1 MPNLVIKQI
10 RKRDDRIEDF
20 NLSKVTSAIFKA
32 AYSVGGTNLE
42 QARELALLVQEKINS
57 SFKEGEIPS
66 VEQVQDII
74 ESVLIKAGKDSTAK
88 AYILFRNERNRAREK
103 RTDLMLTVK
112 DLVFKDSGDLDLKR
126 ENGNIDGNST
136 MGTMLRCGGETSKIF
151 HKSFLMSYEY
161 ALAHDRGDIHIHD
174 LDFGSLCLNCCQID
188 ASKLLHYGF
197 DNGSGFIRPPSN
209 IRSAASL
216 ICIIIQSNQNDMFG
230 GQSIPKFDYNLAPFV
245 AKTFIKKLIDVCS
258 IKYEDSF
265 TNVQIN
271 DIKSVC
277 KKHYD
282 KHHTLINTNTWVLEK
297 NNVFG
302 DVLSVITD
310 YKYKEFDIVDAEDHK
325 TINSIFSMALK
336 RTEDE
341 VYQAMEAVV
350 HNLNT
355 MHSRAGAQVPF
366 SSINYGTD
374 TSAEGRMVIKN
385 ILLALDAGMGNG
397 ETPIFPI
404 HIFKVKDG
412 INGNPG
418 DPNYDLYELSVEV
431 SAKRLFPNWVFI
443 DAPFNLKYYKPGD
456 PDTEAAT
463 MGCVDG
469 QEIITYKYNGNLY
482 VESFERGWKFLTSK
496 FEVKTRGKSQYCD
509 LKNVTIYDSHSGKF
523 VECRKII
530 CNPDKGDWTRV
541 TFNNGRTLLAT
552 SDHPLPVEN
561 KGRTFV
567 RDLNIGDKVP
577 AVWDQYAQDVKY
589 VDPEIAWA
597 LGLIICDGAYNS
609 SLAVCV
615 GLDEEDIADKYISVV
630 KNKFGFDLH
639 KIYQNRGIKG
649 NYLQIS
655 LVPGQSS
662 REFKQK
668 LFRTFGGWNKIERRL
683 PKSLFS
689 WNRESRLSFLA
700 GMIDAD
706 GHIHKVKSRI
716 SLGSTNK
723 ELALEQLL
731 LVQSLGYSAK
741 CYLNHYRGSHDKK
754 NIRYKIEFPF
764 TKEIKDVL
772 ASSKKKI
779 RVNTCPNFI
788 TPTHVEVS
796 SIEVLGNLNKF
807 SYDVETES
815 DYFDVSGIISH
826 NCRTRVVGN
835 IHDPSKEIFTG
846 RGNLSF
852 TSINLPRLAIENKG
866 NIDAFFVALKNRVNL
881 VFGQL
886 LERFEYQ
893 AMRKV
898 LNFPFLMGEG
908 IWMDSEKLDYNDSI
922 KEVMKHGTL
931 GVGFIGLAECLVALI
946 GKHHGES
953 KEAQELGLKIVRTMR
968 EMCDEQSKETKLNF
982 SLIGSPAEGLS
993 GRFLRIDRKL
1003 YGVIPGVT
1011 DREYYTNSNHIPV
1024 YYPISVVNKIKLE
1037 APYHEYENGGHITYV
1052 EVDGDPTNNVSAM
1065 MDIVQYMKKSGVGY
1079 GSINHPVDRDPV
1091 CGYTGVI
1098 NDVCPRCGRR
1108 DGEAV
1113 SIEVLKKV
1121 SKYASRNL
1129 PSDEELSEKLD
1140 TVPNAD
1146 ISSLGK
1152 WW

>member
-1 MPNLVIKQI
+1 MPNLVTKQI

-463 MGCVDG
+463 MGC
-469 QEIITYKYNGNLY
+469 
-482 VESFERGWKFLTSK
+482 
-496 FEVKTRGKSQYCD
+496 
-509 LKNVTIYDSHSGKF
+509 
-523 VECRKII
+523 
-530 CNPDKGDWTRV
+530 
-541 TFNNGRTLLAT
+541 
-552 SDHPLPVEN
+552 
-561 KGRTFV
+561 
-567 RDLNIGDKVP
+567 
-577 AVWDQYAQDVKY
+577 
-589 VDPEIAWA
+589 
-597 LGLIICDGAYNS
+597 
-609 SLAVCV
+609 
-615 GLDEEDIADKYISVV
+615 
-630 KNKFGFDLH
+630 
-639 KIYQNRGIKG
+639 
-649 NYLQIS
+649 
-655 LVPGQSS
+655 
-662 REFKQK
+662 
-668 LFRTFGGWNKIERRL
+668 
-683 PKSLFS
+683 
-689 WNRESRLSFLA
+689 
-700 GMIDAD
+700 
-706 GHIHKVKSRI
+706 
-716 SLGSTNK
+716 
-723 ELALEQLL
+723 
-731 LVQSLGYSAK
+731 
-741 CYLNHYRGSHDKK
+741 
-754 NIRYKIEFPF
+754 
-764 TKEIKDVL
+764 
-772 ASSKKKI
+772 
-779 RVNTCPNFI
+779 
-788 TPTHVEVS
+788 
-796 SIEVLGNLNKF
+796 
-807 SYDVETES
+807 
-815 DYFDVSGIISH
+815 
-826 NCRTRVVGN
+826 RTRVVGN

-866 NIDAFFVALKNRVNL
+866 NINAFFVALKNRVNL

>member
-1 MPNLVIKQI
+1 MSALAIKQI

-20 NLSKVTSAIFKA
+20 NLSKITSAIFKA
-32 AYSVGGTNLE
+32 AYSVGGTDLE
-42 QARELALLVQEKINS
+42 QAKELAQLVQEKINS

-66 VEQVQDII
+66 VEQVQDVI

-136 MGTMLRCGGETSKIF
+136 MGTMLRFGGETSKIF

-188 ASKLLHYGF
+188 ADKLLRYGF

-245 AKTFIKKLIDVCS
+245 AKTFVKKLIDVCS
-258 IKYEDSF
+258 IKYEDAF
-265 TNVQIN
+265 TNNQI
-271 DIKSVC
+271 DEIKSAC
-277 KKHYD
+277 WKHYN
-282 KHHTLINTNTWVLEK
+282 KYNNTLIDTNTWLLEK
-297 NNVFG
+297 DNVFG
-302 DVLSVITD
+302 EVLSVICNC
-310 YKYKEFDIVDAEDHK
+310 KYEELRVVNPEIIN
-325 TINSIFSMALK
+325 TINAIFTMALK
-336 RTEDE
+336 RTENE
-341 VYQAMEAVV
+341 VYQAMEAIV

-412 INGNPG
+412 VNGNPG
-418 DPNYDLYELSVEV
+418 DPNYDLYELSVKV

-443 DAPFNLKYYKPGD
+443 DAPFNLKYYKPGN

-463 MGCVDG
+463 MG
-469 QEIITYKYNGNLY
+469 
-482 VESFERGWKFLTSK
+482 
-496 FEVKTRGKSQYCD
+496 
-509 LKNVTIYDSHSGKF
+509 
-523 VECRKII
+523 
-530 CNPDKGDWTRV
+530 
-541 TFNNGRTLLAT
+541 
-552 SDHPLPVEN
+552 
-561 KGRTFV
+561 
-567 RDLNIGDKVP
+567 
-577 AVWDQYAQDVKY
+577 
-589 VDPEIAWA
+589 
-597 LGLIICDGAYNS
+597 
-609 SLAVCV
+609 
-615 GLDEEDIADKYISVV
+615 
-630 KNKFGFDLH
+630 
-639 KIYQNRGIKG
+639 
-649 NYLQIS
+649 
-655 LVPGQSS
+655 
-662 REFKQK
+662 
-668 LFRTFGGWNKIERRL
+668 
-683 PKSLFS
+683 
-689 WNRESRLSFLA
+689 
-700 GMIDAD
+700 
-706 GHIHKVKSRI
+706 
-716 SLGSTNK
+716 
-723 ELALEQLL
+723 
-731 LVQSLGYSAK
+731 
-741 CYLNHYRGSHDKK
+741 
-754 NIRYKIEFPF
+754 
-764 TKEIKDVL
+764 
-772 ASSKKKI
+772 
-779 RVNTCPNFI
+779 
-788 TPTHVEVS
+788 
-796 SIEVLGNLNKF
+796 
-807 SYDVETES
+807 
-815 DYFDVSGIISH
+815 
-826 NCRTRVVGN
+826 CRTRVVGN

-852 TSINLPRLAIENKG
+852 TSINLPRLAIESKG
-866 NIDAFFVALKNRVNL
+866 NKDIFFDSLRKMVNL

-886 LERFEYQ
+886 LERFNSQ

-898 LNFPFLMGEG
+898 LNFSFLMGEG
-908 IWMDSEKLDYNDSI
+908 IWLDSDKLDYNDSI
-922 KEVMKHGTL
+922 REVMKHGTL

-953 KEAQELGLKIVRTMR
+953 KEAQELGLEIIRTMR
-968 EMCDEQSKETKLNF
+968 EMCDEQSKKTKLNF

-993 GRFLRIDRKL
+993 GRFLRIDRKI
-1003 YGVIPGVT
+1003 YGIIPGVT
-1011 DREYYTNSNHIPV
+1011 DREYYTNSNHVPV
-1024 YYPISVVNKIKLE
+1024 YFPISVTKKINIE

-1052 EVDGDPTNNVSAM
+1052 EVDGDPSNNIEAM
-1065 MDIVQYMKKSGVGY
+1065 MSIVQYMKKSGIGY

-1129 PSDEELSEKLD
+1129 PSDEEVSEKLD
-1140 TVPNAD
+1140 TIPSAE
-1146 ISSLGK
+1146 ISSLSGK

>member
-10 RKRDDRIEDF
+10 RKRDDCIEDF
-20 NLSKVTSAIFKA
+20 NLSKVTSSIFKA

-42 QARELALLVQEKINS
+42 QARELALLVQEKVNS
-57 SFKEGEIPS
+57 SFKEGDIPS

-136 MGTMLRCGGETSKIF
+136 MGTMLRCGGETCKIF
-151 HKSFLMSYEY
+151 HKTFLMSYEY

-188 ASKLLHYGF
+188 AGKLLNSGF
-197 DNGSGFIRPPSN
+197 DNGHGFIRPPSN

-216 ICIIIQSNQNDMFG
+216 LCIIIQSNQNDMFG
-230 GQSIPKFDYNLAPFV
+230 GQSIPKFDYNLSPYV
-245 AKTFIKKLIDVCS
+245 AKTFIKKLIDICN
-258 IKYEDSF
+258 IKYEDSL
-265 TNVQIN
+265 NQKQIN
-271 DIKSVC
+271 EIKSVC
-277 KKHYD
+277 WNHYKKYN
-282 KHHTLINTNTWVLEK
+282 TLIDSNTWILEK
-297 NNVFG
+297 DNVFG
-302 DVLSVITD
+302 EVLSIITNH
-310 YKYKEFDIVDAEDHK
+310 KYEDFNIIDADDHK
-325 TINSIFSMALK
+325 MIVSIFSMALK
-336 RTEDE
+336 RTENE
-341 VYQAMEAVV
+341 TFQAMEAVV

-463 MGCVDG
+463 MG
-469 QEIITYKYNGNLY
+469 
-482 VESFERGWKFLTSK
+482 
-496 FEVKTRGKSQYCD
+496 
-509 LKNVTIYDSHSGKF
+509 
-523 VECRKII
+523 
-530 CNPDKGDWTRV
+530 
-541 TFNNGRTLLAT
+541 
-552 SDHPLPVEN
+552 
-561 KGRTFV
+561 
-567 RDLNIGDKVP
+567 
-577 AVWDQYAQDVKY
+577 
-589 VDPEIAWA
+589 
-597 LGLIICDGAYNS
+597 
-609 SLAVCV
+609 
-615 GLDEEDIADKYISVV
+615 
-630 KNKFGFDLH
+630 
-639 KIYQNRGIKG
+639 
-649 NYLQIS
+649 
-655 LVPGQSS
+655 
-662 REFKQK
+662 
-668 LFRTFGGWNKIERRL
+668 
-683 PKSLFS
+683 
-689 WNRESRLSFLA
+689 
-700 GMIDAD
+700 
-706 GHIHKVKSRI
+706 
-716 SLGSTNK
+716 
-723 ELALEQLL
+723 
-731 LVQSLGYSAK
+731 
-741 CYLNHYRGSHDKK
+741 
-754 NIRYKIEFPF
+754 
-764 TKEIKDVL
+764 
-772 ASSKKKI
+772 
-779 RVNTCPNFI
+779 
-788 TPTHVEVS
+788 
-796 SIEVLGNLNKF
+796 
-807 SYDVETES
+807 
-815 DYFDVSGIISH
+815 
-826 NCRTRVVGN
+826 CRTRVVGN

>member
-1 MPNLVIKQI
+1 MPTLAVKQI

-20 NLSKVTSAIFKA
+20 NISKVTSAIFKA

-42 QARELALLVQEKINS
+42 QARELALIVQEKLNS
-57 SFKEGEIPS
+57 SFKEGDIPS
-66 VEQVQDII
+66 VEQVQDLI

-188 ASKLLHYGF
+188 ADKLLRYGF

-216 ICIIIQSNQNDMFG
+216 ICIIIQSNQNDMYG

-245 AKTFIKKLIDVCS
+245 AKTFVKKLIDVCS
-258 IKYEDSF
+258 IKYEDAF
-265 TNVQIN
+265 TNNQI
-271 DIKSVC
+271 DEIKSAC
-277 KKHYD
+277 WKHYN
-282 KHHTLINTNTWVLEK
+282 KYNNTLIDTNTWLLEK
-297 NNVFG
+297 DNVFG
-302 DVLSVITD
+302 EVLSIICNC
-310 YKYKEFDIVDAEDHK
+310 KYKELKVVNPEDINAL
-325 TINSIFSMALK
+325 NAIFTMALK
-336 RTEDE
+336 RTENE

-418 DPNYDLYELSVEV
+418 DPNYDLYELSVKV

-443 DAPFNLKYYKPGD
+443 DAPFNLKYYKPGN

-463 MGCVDG
+463 MG
-469 QEIITYKYNGNLY
+469 
-482 VESFERGWKFLTSK
+482 
-496 FEVKTRGKSQYCD
+496 
-509 LKNVTIYDSHSGKF
+509 
-523 VECRKII
+523 
-530 CNPDKGDWTRV
+530 
-541 TFNNGRTLLAT
+541 
-552 SDHPLPVEN
+552 
-561 KGRTFV
+561 
-567 RDLNIGDKVP
+567 
-577 AVWDQYAQDVKY
+577 
-589 VDPEIAWA
+589 
-597 LGLIICDGAYNS
+597 
-609 SLAVCV
+609 
-615 GLDEEDIADKYISVV
+615 
-630 KNKFGFDLH
+630 
-639 KIYQNRGIKG
+639 
-649 NYLQIS
+649 
-655 LVPGQSS
+655 
-662 REFKQK
+662 
-668 LFRTFGGWNKIERRL
+668 
-683 PKSLFS
+683 
-689 WNRESRLSFLA
+689 
-700 GMIDAD
+700 
-706 GHIHKVKSRI
+706 
-716 SLGSTNK
+716 
-723 ELALEQLL
+723 
-731 LVQSLGYSAK
+731 
-741 CYLNHYRGSHDKK
+741 
-754 NIRYKIEFPF
+754 
-764 TKEIKDVL
+764 
-772 ASSKKKI
+772 
-779 RVNTCPNFI
+779 
-788 TPTHVEVS
+788 
-796 SIEVLGNLNKF
+796 
-807 SYDVETES
+807 
-815 DYFDVSGIISH
+815 
-826 NCRTRVVGN
+826 CRTRVVGN

-866 NIDAFFVALKNRVNL
+866 NIDAFFVALKARVNL

-886 LERFEYQ
+886 LERFDYQ

-898 LNFPFLMGEG
+898 LNFSFLMGEG
-908 IWMDSEKLDYNDSI
+908 IWLDSEKLDYNDSI
-922 KEVMKHGTL
+922 REVMKHGTL
-931 GVGFIGLAECLVALI
+931 GVGFIGLAECLVALM

-968 EMCDEQSKETKLNF
+968 EMCDEQSKKTKLNF

-993 GRFLRIDRKL
+993 GRFLRIDRKI

-1065 MDIVQYMKKSGVGY
+1065 MDIVQFMKKSGVGY

-1098 NDVCPRCGRR
+1098 NDVCPRCGRK

-1140 TVPNAD
+1140 TVPNAE
-1146 ISSLGK
+1146 ISTLSGK

>member
-10 RKRDDRIEDF
+10 RKRDDCIEDF
-20 NLSKVTSAIFKA
+20 NLSKVTSSIFKA

-42 QARELALLVQEKINS
+42 QARELALLVQEKVNS
-57 SFKEGEIPS
+57 SFKEGDIPS

-136 MGTMLRCGGETSKIF
+136 MGTMLRCGGETCKIF
-151 HKSFLMSYEY
+151 HKTFLMSYEY

-188 ASKLLHYGF
+188 AGKLLNSGF
-197 DNGSGFIRPPSN
+197 DNGHGFIRPPSN

-216 ICIIIQSNQNDMFG
+216 LCIIIQSNQNDMFG
-230 GQSIPKFDYNLAPFV
+230 GQSIPKFDYNLSPYV
-245 AKTFIKKLIDVCS
+245 AKTFIKKLIDICN
-258 IKYEDSF
+258 IKYEDSL
-265 TNVQIN
+265 NQKQIN
-271 DIKSVC
+271 EIKSVC
-277 KKHYD
+277 WNHYKKYN
-282 KHHTLINTNTWVLEK
+282 TLIDSNTWILEK
-297 NNVFG
+297 DNVFG
-302 DVLSVITD
+302 EVLSIITNH
-310 YKYKEFDIVDAEDHK
+310 KYEDFNIIDADDHK
-325 TINSIFSMALK
+325 MIVSIFSMALK
-336 RTEDE
+336 RTENE
-341 VYQAMEAVV
+341 TFQAMEAVV

-418 DPNYDLYELSVEV
+418 DPNYDLYELSIEV

-463 MGCVDG
+463 MG
-469 QEIITYKYNGNLY
+469 
-482 VESFERGWKFLTSK
+482 
-496 FEVKTRGKSQYCD
+496 
-509 LKNVTIYDSHSGKF
+509 
-523 VECRKII
+523 
-530 CNPDKGDWTRV
+530 
-541 TFNNGRTLLAT
+541 
-552 SDHPLPVEN
+552 
-561 KGRTFV
+561 
-567 RDLNIGDKVP
+567 
-577 AVWDQYAQDVKY
+577 
-589 VDPEIAWA
+589 
-597 LGLIICDGAYNS
+597 
-609 SLAVCV
+609 
-615 GLDEEDIADKYISVV
+615 
-630 KNKFGFDLH
+630 
-639 KIYQNRGIKG
+639 
-649 NYLQIS
+649 
-655 LVPGQSS
+655 
-662 REFKQK
+662 
-668 LFRTFGGWNKIERRL
+668 
-683 PKSLFS
+683 
-689 WNRESRLSFLA
+689 
-700 GMIDAD
+700 
-706 GHIHKVKSRI
+706 
-716 SLGSTNK
+716 
-723 ELALEQLL
+723 
-731 LVQSLGYSAK
+731 
-741 CYLNHYRGSHDKK
+741 
-754 NIRYKIEFPF
+754 
-764 TKEIKDVL
+764 
-772 ASSKKKI
+772 
-779 RVNTCPNFI
+779 
-788 TPTHVEVS
+788 
-796 SIEVLGNLNKF
+796 
-807 SYDVETES
+807 
-815 DYFDVSGIISH
+815 
-826 NCRTRVVGN
+826 CRTRVVGN

-866 NIDAFFVALKNRVNL
+866 NINAFFVALKNRVNL

>member
-10 RKRDDRIEDF
+10 RKRDDCIEDF
-20 NLSKVTSAIFKA
+20 NLSKVTSSIFKA

-42 QARELALLVQEKINS
+42 QARELALLVQEKVNS
-57 SFKEGEIPS
+57 SFKEGDIPS

-136 MGTMLRCGGETSKIF
+136 MGTMLRCGGETCKIF
-151 HKSFLMSYEY
+151 HKTFLMSYEY

-188 ASKLLHYGF
+188 AGKLLNSGF
-197 DNGSGFIRPPSN
+197 DNGHGFIRPPSN

-216 ICIIIQSNQNDMFG
+216 LCIIIQSNQNDMFG
-230 GQSIPKFDYNLAPFV
+230 GQSIPKFDYNLSPYV
-245 AKTFIKKLIDVCS
+245 AKTFIKKLIDICN
-258 IKYEDSF
+258 IKYEDSL
-265 TNVQIN
+265 NQKQIN
-271 DIKSVC
+271 EIESVC
-277 KKHYD
+277 WNHYKKYN
-282 KHHTLINTNTWVLEK
+282 TLIDSNTWILEK
-297 NNVFG
+297 DNVFG
-302 DVLSVITD
+302 EVLSIITNH
-310 YKYKEFDIVDAEDHK
+310 KYEDFNIIDADDHK
-325 TINSIFSMALK
+325 MIVSIFSMALK
-336 RTEDE
+336 RTENE
-341 VYQAMEAVV
+341 TFQAMEAVV

-418 DPNYDLYELSVEV
+418 DPNYDLYELSIEV

-463 MGCVDG
+463 MG
-469 QEIITYKYNGNLY
+469 
-482 VESFERGWKFLTSK
+482 
-496 FEVKTRGKSQYCD
+496 
-509 LKNVTIYDSHSGKF
+509 
-523 VECRKII
+523 
-530 CNPDKGDWTRV
+530 
-541 TFNNGRTLLAT
+541 
-552 SDHPLPVEN
+552 
-561 KGRTFV
+561 
-567 RDLNIGDKVP
+567 
-577 AVWDQYAQDVKY
+577 
-589 VDPEIAWA
+589 
-597 LGLIICDGAYNS
+597 
-609 SLAVCV
+609 
-615 GLDEEDIADKYISVV
+615 
-630 KNKFGFDLH
+630 
-639 KIYQNRGIKG
+639 
-649 NYLQIS
+649 
-655 LVPGQSS
+655 
-662 REFKQK
+662 
-668 LFRTFGGWNKIERRL
+668 
-683 PKSLFS
+683 
-689 WNRESRLSFLA
+689 
-700 GMIDAD
+700 
-706 GHIHKVKSRI
+706 
-716 SLGSTNK
+716 
-723 ELALEQLL
+723 
-731 LVQSLGYSAK
+731 
-741 CYLNHYRGSHDKK
+741 
-754 NIRYKIEFPF
+754 
-764 TKEIKDVL
+764 
-772 ASSKKKI
+772 
-779 RVNTCPNFI
+779 
-788 TPTHVEVS
+788 
-796 SIEVLGNLNKF
+796 
-807 SYDVETES
+807 
-815 DYFDVSGIISH
+815 
-826 NCRTRVVGN
+826 CRTRVVGN

>member
-463 MGCVDG
+463 MGC
-469 QEIITYKYNGNLY
+469 
-482 VESFERGWKFLTSK
+482 
-496 FEVKTRGKSQYCD
+496 
-509 LKNVTIYDSHSGKF
+509 
-523 VECRKII
+523 
-530 CNPDKGDWTRV
+530 
-541 TFNNGRTLLAT
+541 
-552 SDHPLPVEN
+552 
-561 KGRTFV
+561 
-567 RDLNIGDKVP
+567 
-577 AVWDQYAQDVKY
+577 
-589 VDPEIAWA
+589 
-597 LGLIICDGAYNS
+597 
-609 SLAVCV
+609 
-615 GLDEEDIADKYISVV
+615 
-630 KNKFGFDLH
+630 
-639 KIYQNRGIKG
+639 
-649 NYLQIS
+649 
-655 LVPGQSS
+655 
-662 REFKQK
+662 
-668 LFRTFGGWNKIERRL
+668 
-683 PKSLFS
+683 
-689 WNRESRLSFLA
+689 
-700 GMIDAD
+700 
-706 GHIHKVKSRI
+706 
-716 SLGSTNK
+716 
-723 ELALEQLL
+723 
-731 LVQSLGYSAK
+731 
-741 CYLNHYRGSHDKK
+741 
-754 NIRYKIEFPF
+754 
-764 TKEIKDVL
+764 
-772 ASSKKKI
+772 
-779 RVNTCPNFI
+779 
-788 TPTHVEVS
+788 
-796 SIEVLGNLNKF
+796 
-807 SYDVETES
+807 
-815 DYFDVSGIISH
+815 
-826 NCRTRVVGN
+826 RTRVVGN

>member
-10 RKRDDRIEDF
+10 RKRDDCIEDF
-20 NLSKVTSAIFKA
+20 NLSKVTSSIFKA

-42 QARELALLVQEKINS
+42 QARELALLVQEKVNS
-57 SFKEGEIPS
+57 SFKEGDIPS

-136 MGTMLRCGGETSKIF
+136 MGTMLRCGGETCKIF
-151 HKSFLMSYEY
+151 HKTFLMSYEY

-188 ASKLLHYGF
+188 AGKLLNSGF
-197 DNGSGFIRPPSN
+197 DNGHGFIRPPSN

-216 ICIIIQSNQNDMFG
+216 LCIIIQSNQNDMFG
-230 GQSIPKFDYNLAPFV
+230 GQSIPKFDYNLSPYV
-245 AKTFIKKLIDVCS
+245 AKTFIKKLIDICN
-258 IKYEDSF
+258 IKYEDSL
-265 TNVQIN
+265 NQKQIN
-271 DIKSVC
+271 EIKSVC
-277 KKHYD
+277 WNHYKKYN
-282 KHHTLINTNTWVLEK
+282 TLIDSNTWILEK
-297 NNVFG
+297 DNVFG
-302 DVLSVITD
+302 EVLSIITNH
-310 YKYKEFDIVDAEDHK
+310 KYEDFNIIDADDHK
-325 TINSIFSMALK
+325 MIVSIFSMALK
-336 RTEDE
+336 RTENE
-341 VYQAMEAVV
+341 TFQAMEAVV

-463 MGCVDG
+463 MGC
-469 QEIITYKYNGNLY
+469 
-482 VESFERGWKFLTSK
+482 
-496 FEVKTRGKSQYCD
+496 
-509 LKNVTIYDSHSGKF
+509 
-523 VECRKII
+523 
-530 CNPDKGDWTRV
+530 
-541 TFNNGRTLLAT
+541 
-552 SDHPLPVEN
+552 
-561 KGRTFV
+561 
-567 RDLNIGDKVP
+567 
-577 AVWDQYAQDVKY
+577 
-589 VDPEIAWA
+589 
-597 LGLIICDGAYNS
+597 
-609 SLAVCV
+609 
-615 GLDEEDIADKYISVV
+615 
-630 KNKFGFDLH
+630 
-639 KIYQNRGIKG
+639 
-649 NYLQIS
+649 
-655 LVPGQSS
+655 
-662 REFKQK
+662 
-668 LFRTFGGWNKIERRL
+668 
-683 PKSLFS
+683 
-689 WNRESRLSFLA
+689 
-700 GMIDAD
+700 
-706 GHIHKVKSRI
+706 
-716 SLGSTNK
+716 
-723 ELALEQLL
+723 
-731 LVQSLGYSAK
+731 
-741 CYLNHYRGSHDKK
+741 
-754 NIRYKIEFPF
+754 
-764 TKEIKDVL
+764 
-772 ASSKKKI
+772 
-779 RVNTCPNFI
+779 
-788 TPTHVEVS
+788 
-796 SIEVLGNLNKF
+796 
-807 SYDVETES
+807 
-815 DYFDVSGIISH
+815 
-826 NCRTRVVGN
+826 RTRVVGN

-866 NIDAFFVALKNRVNL
+866 NINAFFVALKNRVNL

>member
-282 KHHTLINTNTWVLEK
+282 KHHTLINTDTWVLEK

-374 TSAEGRMVIKN
+374 TSAEGRMIIKN

-431 SAKRLFPNWVFI
+431 SAKRLFPNWVFL
-443 DAPFNLKYYKPGD
+443 DAPFNLKYYRPGN

-463 MGCVDG
+463 MG
-469 QEIITYKYNGNLY
+469 
-482 VESFERGWKFLTSK
+482 
-496 FEVKTRGKSQYCD
+496 
-509 LKNVTIYDSHSGKF
+509 
-523 VECRKII
+523 
-530 CNPDKGDWTRV
+530 
-541 TFNNGRTLLAT
+541 
-552 SDHPLPVEN
+552 
-561 KGRTFV
+561 
-567 RDLNIGDKVP
+567 
-577 AVWDQYAQDVKY
+577 
-589 VDPEIAWA
+589 
-597 LGLIICDGAYNS
+597 
-609 SLAVCV
+609 
-615 GLDEEDIADKYISVV
+615 
-630 KNKFGFDLH
+630 
-639 KIYQNRGIKG
+639 
-649 NYLQIS
+649 
-655 LVPGQSS
+655 
-662 REFKQK
+662 
-668 LFRTFGGWNKIERRL
+668 
-683 PKSLFS
+683 
-689 WNRESRLSFLA
+689 
-700 GMIDAD
+700 
-706 GHIHKVKSRI
+706 
-716 SLGSTNK
+716 
-723 ELALEQLL
+723 
-731 LVQSLGYSAK
+731 
-741 CYLNHYRGSHDKK
+741 
-754 NIRYKIEFPF
+754 
-764 TKEIKDVL
+764 
-772 ASSKKKI
+772 
-779 RVNTCPNFI
+779 
-788 TPTHVEVS
+788 
-796 SIEVLGNLNKF
+796 
-807 SYDVETES
+807 
-815 DYFDVSGIISH
+815 
-826 NCRTRVVGN
+826 CRTRVVGN

>member
-310 YKYKEFDIVDAEDHK
+310 YKYKEFGIVDAEDHK

-463 MGCVDG
+463 MG
-469 QEIITYKYNGNLY
+469 
-482 VESFERGWKFLTSK
+482 
-496 FEVKTRGKSQYCD
+496 
-509 LKNVTIYDSHSGKF
+509 
-523 VECRKII
+523 
-530 CNPDKGDWTRV
+530 
-541 TFNNGRTLLAT
+541 
-552 SDHPLPVEN
+552 
-561 KGRTFV
+561 
-567 RDLNIGDKVP
+567 
-577 AVWDQYAQDVKY
+577 
-589 VDPEIAWA
+589 
-597 LGLIICDGAYNS
+597 
-609 SLAVCV
+609 
-615 GLDEEDIADKYISVV
+615 
-630 KNKFGFDLH
+630 
-639 KIYQNRGIKG
+639 
-649 NYLQIS
+649 
-655 LVPGQSS
+655 
-662 REFKQK
+662 
-668 LFRTFGGWNKIERRL
+668 
-683 PKSLFS
+683 
-689 WNRESRLSFLA
+689 
-700 GMIDAD
+700 
-706 GHIHKVKSRI
+706 
-716 SLGSTNK
+716 
-723 ELALEQLL
+723 
-731 LVQSLGYSAK
+731 
-741 CYLNHYRGSHDKK
+741 
-754 NIRYKIEFPF
+754 
-764 TKEIKDVL
+764 
-772 ASSKKKI
+772 
-779 RVNTCPNFI
+779 
-788 TPTHVEVS
+788 
-796 SIEVLGNLNKF
+796 
-807 SYDVETES
+807 
-815 DYFDVSGIISH
+815 
-826 NCRTRVVGN
+826 CRTRVVGN

>member
-42 QARELALLVQEKINS
+42 QARELALLVQEKVNS
-57 SFKEGEIPS
+57 SFKEGDIPS

-88 AYILFRNERNRAREK
+88 AYILFRNERSKAREK

-136 MGTMLRCGGETSKIF
+136 MGTMLRCGGETCKIF
-151 HKSFLMSYEY
+151 HKTFLMSYEY

-188 ASKLLHYGF
+188 AGKLLNSGF
-197 DNGSGFIRPPSN
+197 DNGHGFIRPPSN

-216 ICIIIQSNQNDMFG
+216 LCIIIQSNQNDMFG
-230 GQSIPKFDYNLAPFV
+230 GQSIPKFDYNLSPYV
-245 AKTFIKKLIDVCS
+245 AKTFIKKLIDICN
-258 IKYEDSF
+258 IKYEDSL
-265 TNVQIN
+265 NQKQIN
-271 DIKSVC
+271 EIESVC
-277 KKHYD
+277 WNHYKKYN
-282 KHHTLINTNTWVLEK
+282 TLIDSNTWILEK
-297 NNVFG
+297 DNVFG
-302 DVLSVITD
+302 EVLSIITNH
-310 YKYKEFDIVDAEDHK
+310 KYEDFNIIDADDHK
-325 TINSIFSMALK
+325 MIVSIFSMALK
-336 RTEDE
+336 RTENE
-341 VYQAMEAVV
+341 TFQAMEAVV

-418 DPNYDLYELSVEV
+418 DPNYDLYELSIEV

-463 MGCVDG
+463 MG
-469 QEIITYKYNGNLY
+469 
-482 VESFERGWKFLTSK
+482 
-496 FEVKTRGKSQYCD
+496 
-509 LKNVTIYDSHSGKF
+509 
-523 VECRKII
+523 
-530 CNPDKGDWTRV
+530 
-541 TFNNGRTLLAT
+541 
-552 SDHPLPVEN
+552 
-561 KGRTFV
+561 
-567 RDLNIGDKVP
+567 
-577 AVWDQYAQDVKY
+577 
-589 VDPEIAWA
+589 
-597 LGLIICDGAYNS
+597 
-609 SLAVCV
+609 
-615 GLDEEDIADKYISVV
+615 
-630 KNKFGFDLH
+630 
-639 KIYQNRGIKG
+639 
-649 NYLQIS
+649 
-655 LVPGQSS
+655 
-662 REFKQK
+662 
-668 LFRTFGGWNKIERRL
+668 
-683 PKSLFS
+683 
-689 WNRESRLSFLA
+689 
-700 GMIDAD
+700 
-706 GHIHKVKSRI
+706 
-716 SLGSTNK
+716 
-723 ELALEQLL
+723 
-731 LVQSLGYSAK
+731 
-741 CYLNHYRGSHDKK
+741 
-754 NIRYKIEFPF
+754 
-764 TKEIKDVL
+764 
-772 ASSKKKI
+772 
-779 RVNTCPNFI
+779 
-788 TPTHVEVS
+788 
-796 SIEVLGNLNKF
+796 
-807 SYDVETES
+807 
-815 DYFDVSGIISH
+815 
-826 NCRTRVVGN
+826 CRTRVVGN

>member
-1 MPNLVIKQI
+1 VPNLVIKQI

-463 MGCVDG
+463 MGC
-469 QEIITYKYNGNLY
+469 
-482 VESFERGWKFLTSK
+482 
-496 FEVKTRGKSQYCD
+496 
-509 LKNVTIYDSHSGKF
+509 
-523 VECRKII
+523 
-530 CNPDKGDWTRV
+530 
-541 TFNNGRTLLAT
+541 
-552 SDHPLPVEN
+552 
-561 KGRTFV
+561 
-567 RDLNIGDKVP
+567 
-577 AVWDQYAQDVKY
+577 
-589 VDPEIAWA
+589 
-597 LGLIICDGAYNS
+597 
-609 SLAVCV
+609 
-615 GLDEEDIADKYISVV
+615 
-630 KNKFGFDLH
+630 
-639 KIYQNRGIKG
+639 
-649 NYLQIS
+649 
-655 LVPGQSS
+655 
-662 REFKQK
+662 
-668 LFRTFGGWNKIERRL
+668 
-683 PKSLFS
+683 
-689 WNRESRLSFLA
+689 
-700 GMIDAD
+700 
-706 GHIHKVKSRI
+706 
-716 SLGSTNK
+716 
-723 ELALEQLL
+723 
-731 LVQSLGYSAK
+731 
-741 CYLNHYRGSHDKK
+741 
-754 NIRYKIEFPF
+754 
-764 TKEIKDVL
+764 
-772 ASSKKKI
+772 
-779 RVNTCPNFI
+779 
-788 TPTHVEVS
+788 
-796 SIEVLGNLNKF
+796 
-807 SYDVETES
+807 
-815 DYFDVSGIISH
+815 
-826 NCRTRVVGN
+826 RTRVVGN

>member
-282 KHHTLINTNTWVLEK
+282 KHHTLIDTNTWVLEK

-310 YKYKEFDIVDAEDHK
+310 YKYKELGIVDAEDHK

-463 MGCVDG
+463 MG
-469 QEIITYKYNGNLY
+469 
-482 VESFERGWKFLTSK
+482 
-496 FEVKTRGKSQYCD
+496 
-509 LKNVTIYDSHSGKF
+509 
-523 VECRKII
+523 
-530 CNPDKGDWTRV
+530 
-541 TFNNGRTLLAT
+541 
-552 SDHPLPVEN
+552 
-561 KGRTFV
+561 
-567 RDLNIGDKVP
+567 
-577 AVWDQYAQDVKY
+577 
-589 VDPEIAWA
+589 
-597 LGLIICDGAYNS
+597 
-609 SLAVCV
+609 
-615 GLDEEDIADKYISVV
+615 
-630 KNKFGFDLH
+630 
-639 KIYQNRGIKG
+639 
-649 NYLQIS
+649 
-655 LVPGQSS
+655 
-662 REFKQK
+662 
-668 LFRTFGGWNKIERRL
+668 
-683 PKSLFS
+683 
-689 WNRESRLSFLA
+689 
-700 GMIDAD
+700 
-706 GHIHKVKSRI
+706 
-716 SLGSTNK
+716 
-723 ELALEQLL
+723 
-731 LVQSLGYSAK
+731 
-741 CYLNHYRGSHDKK
+741 
-754 NIRYKIEFPF
+754 
-764 TKEIKDVL
+764 
-772 ASSKKKI
+772 
-779 RVNTCPNFI
+779 
-788 TPTHVEVS
+788 
-796 SIEVLGNLNKF
+796 
-807 SYDVETES
+807 
-815 DYFDVSGIISH
+815 
-826 NCRTRVVGN
+826 CRTRVVGN